1 MTLAE
6 KVTLVEEIFKDLDEE
21 ISAFQKW
28 SGLHCADGCG
38 KCCFK
43 PDINATILEFLPL
56 AFHAYD
62 GNYADE
68 LYEKVKVKEDDL
80 CVILDP
86 SRLNGMCSDYH
97 HRGMICRIFG
107 YSARMNKYGTP
118 EMITCKIIKTE
129 QEVNY
134 TMAVGEISMRSKSIP
149 IAENYYR
156 KLMMIDD
163 ELGRTLYP
171 INVAIK
177 KALEEVM
184 HYYAY
189 REVRE

>member
-6 KVTLVEEIFKDLDEE
+6 KVASVEKVFKDLDDK
-21 ISAFQKW
+21 ISTFQRW
-28 SGLHCADGCG
+28 SGLYCADGCG

-56 AFHAYD
+56 AYHAYK
-62 GNYADE
+62 GNLADE
-68 LYEKVKVKEDDL
+68 LYEKVKGKEDDL

-86 SRLNGMCSDYH
+86 NRINGMCSDYH

-129 QEVNY
+129 QEANY
-134 TMAVGEISMRSKSIP
+134 SKAVEEITKGSKSIP

-156 KLMMIDD
+156 QLMMIDND
-163 ELGRTLYP
+163 LGRTLYP

-189 REVRE
+189 REVNE